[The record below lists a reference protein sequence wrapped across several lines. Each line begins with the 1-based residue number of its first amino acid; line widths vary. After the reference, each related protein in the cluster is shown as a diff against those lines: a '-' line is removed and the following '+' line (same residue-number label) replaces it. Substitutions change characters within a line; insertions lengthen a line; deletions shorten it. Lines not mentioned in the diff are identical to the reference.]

1 MLSNRIRN
9 QSPPRRKR
17 RVLRREK
24 PRRGTLA
31 MLLLLSVALIA
42 LVFFAPQIGLT
53 PASNVSGTE
62 VSEEVV
68 SSGSTALVISE
79 VMSSNRT
86 AFPDE
91 TGAFPDWIELT
102 NTGDTPI
109 QLEGYGLSDRSDK
122 ITFIFPAMTLNPG
135 EHVLVFA

>member
-1 MLSNRIRN
+1 MRSNRIRN

-24 PRRGTLA
+24 PKRGTLP
-31 MLLLLSVALIA
+31 LLLLLCAA
-42 LVFFAPQIGLT
+42 LVVLIFFSPQLGLT
-53 PASNVSGTE
+53 PAANVSGTE
-62 VSEEVV
+62 VSKDAAG
-68 SSGSTALVISE
+68 SGDPALVISE

-86 AFPDE
+86 AYPDD

-109 QLEGYGLSDRSDK
+109 QL
-122 ITFIFPAMTLNPG
+122 
-135 EHVLVFA
+135 